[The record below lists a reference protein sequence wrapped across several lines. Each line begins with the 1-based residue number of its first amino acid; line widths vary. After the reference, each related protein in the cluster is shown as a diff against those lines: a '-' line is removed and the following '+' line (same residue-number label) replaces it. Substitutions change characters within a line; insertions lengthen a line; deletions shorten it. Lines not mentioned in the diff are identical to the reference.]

1 VHVENCHRENLSG
14 KYISWYNIKMLLDYF
29 VRKSLDWIKLAHDS
43 PAARLGTRIR
53 RHFPHRTGDVLLTQQ
68 LSACS
73 GRLCCRKT
81 SGTVSVSEHEYR

>member
-1 VHVENCHRENLSG
+1 
-14 KYISWYNIKMLLDYF
+14 MLFEYF

-43 PAARLGTRIR
+43 PAARLGTLII
-53 RHFPHRTGDVLLTQQ
+53 RHFPHRAGDMLLTQQ

-81 SGTVSVSEHEYR
+81 SGTVSEYEHEYR